1 MTKAELD
8 RLKYET
14 ISFKDIITGGWTLK
28 YQACTVNNYNSYLF
42 FWWTARAEGERD
54 MFRLP
59 RSTGLFLCRKNCTF
73 FSRETVTKRCRL
85 QRGFLYVKL

>member
-14 ISFKDIITGGWTLK
+14 ISFKDIITGGWALK

-42 FWWTARAEGERD
+42 FLVDRASRRRARYVSSSAFDGSFSVPKE
-54 MFRLP
+54 FHI
-59 RSTGLFLCRKNCTF
+59 F
-73 FSRETVTKRCRL
+73 FT
-85 QRGFLYVKL
+85 